1 MIEAGQC
8 LLNLDGFKAALC
20 HLQGLTM
27 LELKQ
32 RWMRMRQS
40 RDLVRV
46 RKDPVWHVIHA
57 TTVAT
62 TQDLVSS
69 CCDQQALVQHASN
82 VRLSTQTLALG
93 I

>member
-46 RKDPVWHVIHA
+46 RKDPA
-57 TTVAT
+57 DGMAR
-62 TQDLVSS
+62 DPCNDS
-69 CCDQQALVQHASN
+69 CND
-82 VRLSTQTLALG
+82 TGLG
-93 I
+93 FKLL